1 MTKKL
6 VDHVKKTFGVTFN
19 DESVLVEAFTH
30 SSYANDHR
38 EQNIRNLERL
48 EFLGD
53 AVLELTVSQYLY
65 TKYPNHPEGQLTRM
79 RASIVRAESLAS
91 LAKEYDLHLFVR
103 LGKGEEQMNGRNRP
117 SLLCDVFEAFIGSVF
132 VDQGMDVVLEVLK
145 EILFPKID
153 SGAFSHGMD
162 HKTALQE
169 LLQKNGVVTIQYKVV
184 DKRGPDHRR
193 EFVVEV
199 FVEGDSFGR
208 GSGRSKKAAEQAAA
222 KQALESL
229 EEEKNSGV

>member
-6 VDHVKKTFGVTFN
+6 VNHVEKTFGVTFD

-38 EQNIRNLERL
+38 EQDIKNLERL

-53 AVLELTVSQYLY
+53 AVLELTVSDYLY
-65 TKYPNHPEGQLTRM
+65 HKYPKQPEGQLTRK
-79 RASIVRAESLAS
+79 RASIVRAESLAK
-91 LAKEYDLHLFVR
+91 LAKEYHLHEFVR

-132 VDQGMDVVLEVLK
+132 VDQGMNVVLKVLQQ
-145 EILFPKID
+145 ILFPKID

-169 LLQKNGVVTIQYKVV
+169 LLQQNGVVTIQYKVV
-184 DKRGPDHRR
+184 DKRGPDHQR

-199 FVEGDSFGR
+199 FVEGDSYGR
-208 GSGRSKKAAEQAAA
+208 GVGRSKKAAEQDAA
-222 KQALESL
+222 KHALESL
-229 EEEKNSGV
+229 EEAKQS

>member
-6 VDHVKKTFGVTFN
+6 VNHVEKTFGVTFD

-38 EQNIRNLERL
+38 EQDIKNLERL

-53 AVLELTVSQYLY
+53 AVLELTVSDYLY
-65 TKYPNHPEGQLTRM
+65 HKYPKQPEGQLTRK
-79 RASIVRAESLAS
+79 RASIVRAESLAK
-91 LAKEYDLHLFVR
+91 LAKEYHLHEFVR

-117 SLLCDVFEAFIGSVF
+117 SLLCDVFEAFIWSVF
-132 VDQGMDVVLEVLK
+132 VDQGMNVVLKVLQQ
-145 EILFPKID
+145 ILFPKID

-169 LLQKNGVVTIQYKVV
+169 LLQQNGVVTIQYKVV
-184 DKRGPDHRR
+184 DKRGPDHQR

-199 FVEGDSFGR
+199 FVEGDSYGR
-208 GSGRSKKAAEQAAA
+208 GVGRSKKAAEQDAA
-222 KQALESL
+222 KHALESL
-229 EEEKNSGV
+229 EEAKQS

>member
-6 VDHVKKTFGVTFN
+6 VNHVEKTFGVTFDN
-19 DESVLVEAFTH
+19 ESVLIEAFTH

-38 EQNIRNLERL
+38 EQNIKNLERL

-53 AVLELTVSQYLY
+53 AVIELTVSDYLY
-65 TKYPNHPEGQLTRM
+65 HKFPKQPEGQLTRK
-79 RASIVRAESLAS
+79 RASIVRAESLAK
-91 LAKEYDLHLFVR
+91 LAKEYHLHEHVR

-117 SLLCDVFEAFIGSVF
+117 SLLCDVFEAFIGAVF
-132 VDQGMDVVLEVLK
+132 VDQGMEVVLEVLK
-145 EILFPKID
+145 QILFPKID

-169 LLQKNGVVTIQYKVV
+169 LLQQNGVVTIQYKVV
-184 DKRGPDHRR
+184 DKRGPDHQR

-199 FVEGDSFGR
+199 FVEGDSYGR
-208 GSGRSKKAAEQAAA
+208 GVGRSKKAAEQDAA
-222 KQALESL
+222 KHALEIL
-229 EEEKNSGV
+229 EETNQS

>member
-6 VDHVKKTFGVTFN
+6 VYHVKETFGVTFH
-19 DESVLVEAFTH
+19 DESILVEAFTH

-38 EQNIRNLERL
+38 EENIKNLERL

-53 AVLELTVSQYLY
+53 AVLELTVSDYLFH
-65 TKYPNHPEGQLTRM
+65 KYPKQPEGHLTRK
-79 RASIVRAESLAS
+79 RASIVRAESLAM
-91 LAKEYDLHLFVR
+91 LAKAYDLHLFVR

-117 SLLCDVFEAFIGSVF
+117 SLLCDVFEAFIGAVF
-132 VDQGMDVVLEVLK
+132 VDQGMDVVLDVLRDV
-145 EILFPKID
+145 LFPKID

-169 LLQKNGVVTIQYKVV
+169 LLQQNGVVTIQYKVV
-184 DKRGPDHRR
+184 DKRGPDHQR

-208 GSGRSKKAAEQAAA
+208 GAGRSKKAAEQAAA
-222 KQALESL
+222 KNALLSL
-229 EEEKNSGV
+229 EETNES

>member
-6 VDHVKKTFGVTFN
+6 VNHVKKTFGVTFD

-38 EQNIRNLERL
+38 EQNIKNLERL

-53 AVLELTVSQYLY
+53 AVLELTVSDYLY
-65 TKYPNHPEGQLTRM
+65 HKYPKQPEGQLTRK
-79 RASIVRAESLAS
+79 RASIVRAESLAK
-91 LAKEYDLHLFVR
+91 LAKEYQLHEFVR

-117 SLLCDVFEAFIGSVF
+117 SLLCDVFEAFIGAVF
-132 VDQGMDVVLEVLK
+132 VDQGMDAVLEVLK
-145 EILFPKID
+145 QILFPKID

-169 LLQKNGVVTIQYKVV
+169 LLQQNGVVTIQYKVV
-184 DKRGPDHRR
+184 DKHGPDHQR

-199 FVEGDSFGR
+199 FVEGDSYGR
-208 GSGRSKKAAEQAAA
+208 GVGRSKKAAEQDAA
-222 KQALESL
+222 KHALESL
-229 EEEKNSGV
+229 EEANQS

>member
-6 VDHVKKTFGVTFN
+6 VNHVEKTFGVMFD

-38 EQNIRNLERL
+38 EQYIKNLERL

-53 AVLELTVSQYLY
+53 AVLELTVSDYLY
-65 TKYPNHPEGQLTRM
+65 HKYPKQPEGQLTRK
-79 RASIVRAESLAS
+79 RASIVRAESLAK
-91 LAKEYDLHLFVR
+91 LAKEYHLHEFVR

-117 SLLCDVFEAFIGSVF
+117 SLLCDVFEAFIGSIF
-132 VDQGMDVVLEVLK
+132 VDQGMDTVLDVLK
-145 EILFPKID
+145 QILFPKID

-169 LLQKNGVVTIQYKVV
+169 LLQQNGVVTIQYKVV
-184 DKRGPDHRR
+184 DKRGPDHQR

-199 FVEGDSFGR
+199 FVEGDSYGR
-208 GSGRSKKAAEQAAA
+208 GVGRSKKAAEQDAA
-222 KQALESL
+222 KHALESL
-229 EEEKNSGV
+229 EEAKQS

>member
-6 VDHVKKTFGVTFN
+6 VNHVEKTFGVMFD

-38 EQNIRNLERL
+38 EQDIKNLERL

-53 AVLELTVSQYLY
+53 AVLELTVSDYLY
-65 TKYPNHPEGQLTRM
+65 HKYPKQPEGQLTRK
-79 RASIVRAESLAS
+79 RASIVRAESLAK
-91 LAKEYDLHLFVR
+91 LAKEYHLHEFVR

-117 SLLCDVFEAFIGSVF
+117 SLLCDVFEAFIGSIF
-132 VDQGMDVVLEVLK
+132 VDQGMDTVLDVLK
-145 EILFPKID
+145 QILFPKID

-169 LLQKNGVVTIQYKVV
+169 LLQQNGVVTIQYKVV
-184 DKRGPDHRR
+184 DKRGPDHQR

-199 FVEGDSFGR
+199 FVEGDSYGR
-208 GSGRSKKAAEQAAA
+208 GVGRSKKAAEQDAA
-222 KQALESL
+222 KHALESL
-229 EEEKNSGV
+229 EEAKQS